1 MCDTTC
7 VTGNALLYTLMEAHK
22 VKSDLIKDVHLVPE
36 SDLNDEKIC
45 VDYTNGDI
53 IEFMVDDENN
63 SVTVILTPEQQKTNF
78 DKFITGKLV
87 YRIPKWKAE
96 FGVSQI
102 SAYLAR
108 MMYVV
113 VDVQAM
119 YKTGKFTALCTG
131 SASAM
136 WYSLLHRVKEF
147 MWLIKSFLLN
157 LLKF

>member
-1 MCDTTC
+1 MCNTIR
-7 VTGNALLYTLMEAHK
+7 VTGNALLYTLMEAYQHK
-22 VKSDLIKDVHLVPE
+22 DKSDLIRDVHLVPE
-36 SDLNDEKIC
+36 SDLVREKVC
-45 VDYTNGDI
+45 VNYTNGDV
-53 IEFMVDDENN
+53 IEFMVDDDNN
-63 SVTVILTPEQQKTNF
+63 SVSVILTPKQQETK
-78 DKFITGKLV
+78 GKLV
-87 YRIPKWKAE
+87 YRISKWTEE

-119 YKTGKFTALCTG
+119 YKTGKFTALCTN
-131 SASAM
+131 SKSAM